1 MWQISSPTCNC
12 PFGNLNDRAFYVWCN
27 NRTQCGLC
35 YLFFGLAQILLSKY
49 HTRAWIWTMGLLF
62 ILYHYCYVWCSFYLF
77 FFFCSLSLGCH
88 FVIIFID
95 FCVFFPGKMVRGR
108 SYRCCTGG
116 SHWCCILCIAQG
128 HRFVNQSLRTILV
141 NWWEF
146 MAWGLLVWNR
156 YSLKI

>member
-62 ILYHYCYVWCSFYLF
+62 ILYHYCYVWCSFYF
-77 FFFCSLSLGCH
+77 FFLFLVFRLPFCYYFYWFLCFLPRENGTWKILQVLYRWISLMLYPLFCSRTSFCESVSENNSCELMRIYGLGS
-88 FVIIFID
+88 F
-95 FCVFFPGKMVRGR
+95 
-108 SYRCCTGG
+108 
-116 SHWCCILCIAQG
+116 
-128 HRFVNQSLRTILV
+128 
-141 NWWEF
+141 
-146 MAWGLLVWNR
+146 GL
-156 YSLKI
+156 K

>member
-1 MWQISSPTCNC
+1 MIEHSIYDVTTDSMWT
-12 PFGNLNDRAFYVWCN
+12 
-27 NRTQCGLC
+27 
-35 YLFFGLAQILLSKY
+35 
-49 HTRAWIWTMGLLF
+49 LLF
-62 ILYHYCYVWCSFYLF
+62 ILWTCPNITIQVPYSSLNMDHGPFVYFVSLLLCMVFILFFCCSF
-77 FFFCSLSLGCH
+77 SLSCH

-95 FCVFFPGKMVRGR
+95 FCVFFPGEMVRGR
-108 SYRCCTGG
+108 SYRCRTGG

-156 YSLKI
+156 HSLKI

>member
-1 MWQISSPTCNC
+1 MIEHSMYDVTT
-12 PFGNLNDRAFYVWCN
+12 GLNVDFVFYSLDLPKCYYPSTILEPEYGPWAFC
-27 NRTQCGLC
+27 
-35 YLFFGLAQILLSKY
+35 LFCIITAMYGVHSI
-49 HTRAWIWTMGLLF
+49 
-62 ILYHYCYVWCSFYLF
+62 